1 MQDRNRN
8 VGNDLKAMAQ
18 DVVDMGAQ
26 WVQSGREWMDER
38 RDGMTNRN
46 QAPHGSRRDQ
56 SQYRHDANPRS
67 RADQTEREA
76 GPGYAG
82 AGPDTYLGE
91 NVTRHAQRYAMPGD
105 TQPDYYDRPGYSQTA
120 YAGAD
125 YRGPQRRSYSG
136 MGPKNYVR
144 SDSRINEDLCE
155 RLSRDHDV
163 DASDIEVKVVDG
175 TATLDGTVAQRW
187 MKHRAEDL
195 ADGCSGVRHVENR
208 IRVRA
213 AADGDDRQP
222 WSSGTASAQAA
233 PDAAG
238 SAGVA
243 SDRGGTASGSSTPG
257 GSTTSG

>member
-8 VGNDLKAMAQ
+8 VGNDLRAMAQ

-26 WVQSGREWMDER
+26 WVQSGREWMDGR
-38 RDGMTNRN
+38 RDEMTNRS

-56 SQYRHDANPRS
+56 NQYRHDADPRS
-67 RADQTEREA
+67 RADHPEREA
-76 GPGYAG
+76 GPGYAASSGYAG

-91 NVTRHAQRYAMPGD
+91 NVTRHTQRYAVPGD

-120 YAGAD
+120 YDGAD

-195 ADGCSGVRHVENR
+195 ADACSGVRHVENR
-208 IRVRA
+208 IRVRTA
-213 AADGDDRQP
+213 GGGDDRQP
-222 WSSGTASAQAA
+222 WSSGTAS
-233 PDAAG
+233 DH
-238 SAGVA
+238 
-243 SDRGGTASGSSTPG
+243 DGTTSGSSTPG
-257 GSTTSG
+257 GSTTGG